1 MDLFRGSLNTSKSAK
16 GIDNM
21 KAYFIFGIM
30 LISVYTASA
39 LAETRIELDE
49 TKVQGASE
57 LPKVL
62 YIVPWKKTEMDTK
75 PVKLNTMVE
84 EVMSPVD
91 RDVLKRQV
99 QFYEK

>member
-1 MDLFRGSLNTSKSAK
+1 MLGIILFSFYA
-16 GIDNM
+16 
-21 KAYFIFGIM
+21 
-30 LISVYTASA
+30 ASA

-99 QFYEK
+99 QFYEENQLGQ

>member
-1 MDLFRGSLNTSKSAK
+1 
-16 GIDNM
+16 M
-21 KAYFIFGIM
+21 KAKVLFGII
-30 LISVYTASA
+30 LSLAVVSVS
-39 LAETRIELDE
+39 AETKIELQE

-84 EVMSPVD
+84 EVMTPVD

-99 QFYEK
+99 EFYQEEKLGQ

>member
-1 MDLFRGSLNTSKSAK
+1 
-16 GIDNM
+16 M
-21 KAYFIFGIM
+21 KAYYLLATIM
-30 LISVYTASA
+30 LSA
-39 LAETRIELDE
+39 CVTSAFAETRIELDE

-84 EVMSPVD
+84 EVMTPVD

-99 QFYEK
+99 QFYQENKLGQ

>member
-1 MDLFRGSLNTSKSAK
+1 
-16 GIDNM
+16 M
-21 KAYFIFGIM
+21 KAFFILGIY
-30 LISVYTASA
+30 LLSVYVASVF
-39 LAETRIELDE
+39 AETRIELDE

-99 QFYEK
+99 KFYEENKLGQ

>member
-1 MDLFRGSLNTSKSAK
+1 
-16 GIDNM
+16 M
-21 KAYFIFGIM
+21 KAKLLFATILFAIY
-30 LISVYTASA
+30 VTSA

-84 EVMSPVD
+84 EVMTPVD

-99 QFYEK
+99 KFYEENNLGQ

>member
-1 MDLFRGSLNTSKSAK
+1 
-16 GIDNM
+16 M
-21 KAYFIFGIM
+21 KAYFYLLLGII
-30 LISVYTASA
+30 LLSGYASLA
-39 LAETRIELDE
+39 MAETRIELDE

-84 EVMSPVD
+84 EVMTPVD

-99 QFYEK
+99 QFYEENQLGQ

>member
-1 MDLFRGSLNTSKSAK
+1 
-16 GIDNM
+16 M
-21 KAYFIFGIM
+21 KAYIVSI
-30 LISVYTASA
+30 LIILSAYTSAA
-39 LAETRIELDE
+39 LAEVRIELEE

-75 PVKLNTMVE
+75 PVKLNTMVD

-99 QFYEK
+99 QFYEENKLGQ

>member
-1 MDLFRGSLNTSKSAK
+1 
-16 GIDNM
+16 M
-21 KAYFIFGIM
+21 KAYLVSG
-30 LISVYTASA
+30 LIALSVFSMSV

-62 YIVPWKKTEMDTK
+62 YIVPWKQTEMDTK

-99 QFYEK
+99 QFYEENKLGQ

>member
-1 MDLFRGSLNTSKSAK
+1 MKLYSLLALT
-16 GIDNM
+16 
-21 KAYFIFGIM
+21 M
-30 LISVYTASA
+30 LVAATIASA
-39 LAETRIELDE
+39 ESRIELDE

-84 EVMSPVD
+84 EVMTPVD
-91 RDVLKRQV
+91 RDVLQRQV
-99 QFYEK
+99 QFYQENKLGQ

>member
-1 MDLFRGSLNTSKSAK
+1 MIHAKIAVILRMCLLSVLTIFTTSVMAESR
-16 GIDNM
+16 ID
-21 KAYFIFGIM
+21 
-30 LISVYTASA
+30 
-39 LAETRIELDE
+39 LDE
-49 TKVQGASE
+49 TKVQGANE

-91 RDVLKRQV
+91 KDVLQRQV
-99 QFYEK
+99 QFYKDNKLGQ

>member
-1 MDLFRGSLNTSKSAK
+1 
-16 GIDNM
+16 M
-21 KAYFIFGIM
+21 KAYFF
-30 LISVYTASA
+30 LLAVTVFLYTTTA
-39 LAETRIELDE
+39 LAETRIELEE

-62 YIVPWKKTEMDTK
+62 YIVPWKKTEMDSK

-99 QFYEK
+99 QFYEENQLGQ